1 MTNFNNSPVKAEIAS
16 SNLVGVANDGGINL
30 ELGGL
35 NMARHSGRESILID
49 ELKYIIEQNSD
60 ITGEELMS
68 KVIEKID
75 SDKVDMQVASDIYNI
90 PYSTISDW
98 LQAGHIREYGRVANG
113 KGTGANKKLVSLKE
127 VETWKET
134 RPRRGRPSRKSA
146 AV

>member
-1 MTNFNNSPVKAEIAS
+1 
-16 SNLVGVANDGGINL
+16 
-30 ELGGL
+30 LGGL

-49 ELKYIIEQNSD
+49 ELQYIIEQNSD
-60 ITGEELMS
+60 ISGEELMS

-127 VETWKET
+127 VEIWKET